1 MSKKY
6 GGSLLNSLSNINISS
21 ATQHFHHEDF
31 FQGRVKILTLIDQ
44 TLTPYFTVTSIRI
57 FLCNLLVVFSFC
69 FTFWLGLFVPETKN
83 LILCL
88 FNLSLRVSKKKPICS
103 SCWCWPAYMD
113 IGWGTHIDL
122 GGGHCKSQKMGIQCL
137 SSWTLFFSLSEW
149 IFNQFEWK
157 VVYSVTT
164 SLRFTNYQ
172 DLQCW

>member
-21 ATQHFHHEDF
+21 ATQHFHHEVF

-88 FNLSLRVSKKKPICS
+88 FNLSLRVSKKKPFVLHVGVG
-103 SCWCWPAYMD
+103 P
-113 IGWGTHIDL
+113 HI
-122 GGGHCKSQKMGIQCL
+122 
-137 SSWTLFFSLSEW
+137 WTLDEELILIWEVDTANPRRWAFNACLPGRYSSPFQSEFSINLNE
-149 IFNQFEWK
+149 K
-157 VVYSVTT
+157 
-164 SLRFTNYQ
+164 
-172 DLQCW
+172 